1 MAYKYDSDLEFL
13 KRLSSNDLKDLF
25 DVLVYDEDG
34 TLRMNEELTSSTE
47 YQRYGHDYAKYP
59 RRIAEE
65 LQHYGGNSFMN
76 FFRNEGVLYKEI
88 LCDACDHLDINYNE
102 RSATSLIEQNMLS
115 KLLKDSLEKMSGR
128 EIKELC
134 DGLGMTN
141 IDKVIG
147 ENKQVLI
154 ASVLTLFK
162 AGGSHSYAL
171 AVSVADA
178 MVRQTLGHGLSSV
191 VGKVALKKTLGIL
204 AGPIGW
210 VITGALVS
218 INLAGPA
225 YRVTV
230 PACVLVATLRK
241 KLKAEEAKLKA
252 EQARLK
258 AEQARLKAERA
269 RLKAE
274 RARLKAEQEAD
285 KTEKMWYLSIISIVL
300 IGLVVLAV
308 FYMKGK
314 HHSSDNPNNNPKS
327 GVEKLKNPSHKN

>member
-1 MAYKYDSDLEFL
+1 M
-13 KRLSSNDLKDLF
+13 KDLF
-25 DVLVYDEDG
+25 DALVYDEDG
-34 TLRMNEELTSSTE
+34 ALRMNEELTDSTE
-47 YQRYGHDYAKYP
+47 YKRCGSDYAKYP
-59 RRIAEE
+59 TRIAEE
-65 LQHYGGNSFMN
+65 LQRYGGNTFIN

-88 LCDACDHLDINYNE
+88 LCDACDHLKVSYNE
-102 RSATSLIEQNMLS
+102 KSNTSLIEQNMLS

-134 DGLGMTN
+134 NELGMPN
-141 IDKVIG
+141 IDKTIA

-171 AVSVADA
+171 AVAVADA

-218 INLAGPA
+218 INLAGLA

-241 KLKAEEAKLKA
+241 KLKAQEA
-252 EQARLK
+252 E
-258 AEQARLKAERA
+258 LKAER
-269 RLKAE
+269 
-274 RARLKAEQEAD
+274 EAD
-285 KTEKMWYLSIISIVL
+285 KTNKTWYLVIVFCIL
-300 IGLVVLAV
+300 IGLAVLAV

-314 HHSSDNPNNNPKS
+314 HQSSNNPKS
-327 GVEKLKNPSHKN
+327 GVENLKNPSHNN

>member
-1 MAYKYDSDLEFL
+1 M
-13 KRLSSNDLKDLF
+13 
-25 DVLVYDEDG
+25 
-34 TLRMNEELTSSTE
+34 
-47 YQRYGHDYAKYP
+47 
-59 RRIAEE
+59 
-65 LQHYGGNSFMN
+65 
-76 FFRNEGVLYKEI
+76 
-88 LCDACDHLDINYNE
+88 CDACDHLKVNYHE
-102 RSATSLIEQNMLS
+102 ESPTSLIEKNMLS

-128 EIKELC
+128 EIKEL
-134 DGLGMTN
+134 GHELGMTN

-171 AVSVADA
+171 AISVADA

-230 PACVLVATLRK
+230 PACVLVAALR
-241 KLKAEEAKLKA
+241 LKLKA
-252 EQARLK
+252 EQEAKQK
-258 AEQARLKAERA
+258 AEQE
-269 RLKAE
+269 
-274 RARLKAEQEAD
+274 ARLKAEQEAD
-285 KTEKMWYLSIISIVL
+285 EKKMWYLVIVFCIL
-300 IGLVVLAV
+300 IGLAVLAV
-308 FYMKGK
+308 FFIKGK
-314 HHSSDNPNNNPKS
+314 HHSSNDPSNNPKS
-327 GVEKLKNPSHKN
+327 GVENLKNPSHKN

>member
-1 MAYKYDSDLEFL
+1 MRCVRSFKEVNYH
-13 KRLSSNDLKDLF
+13 
-25 DVLVYDEDG
+25 
-34 TLRMNEELTSSTE
+34 EES
-47 YQRYGHDYAKYP
+47 P
-59 RRIAEE
+59 
-65 LQHYGGNSFMN
+65 
-76 FFRNEGVLYKEI
+76 
-88 LCDACDHLDINYNE
+88 
-102 RSATSLIEQNMLS
+102 TSLIEKNILS

-134 DGLGMTN
+134 DELGMAN

-147 ENKQVLI
+147 ENKQILI
-154 ASVLTLFK
+154 ASTLTLFK

-171 AVSVADA
+171 AIAVADA
-178 MVRQTLGHGLSSV
+178 MVKKTLGHGLSSV

-241 KLKAEEAKLKA
+241 KLKAEQE
-252 EQARLK
+252 ARLK
-258 AEQARLKAERA
+258 AEQA
-269 RLKAE
+269 
-274 RARLKAEQEAD
+274 EQEANE
-285 KTEKMWYLSIISIVL
+285 KKMWYLVIIFCIL
-300 IGLVVLAV
+300 IGLAVLAV
-308 FYMKGK
+308 FFIKGK
-314 HHSSDNPNNNPKS
+314 HQSSNNPKS

>member
-1 MAYKYDSDLEFL
+1 MEFL
-13 KRLSSNDLKDLF
+13 KRLSSSDLKDLF
-25 DVLVYDEDG
+25 DALVYDEDG

-65 LQHYGGNSFMN
+65 LQRYGGNSFMN

-102 RSATSLIEQNMLS
+102 ESATSLIEQNMLS

-154 ASVLTLFK
+154 ASTLTLFQT
-162 AGGSHSYAL
+162 GGSHSYAL

-218 INLAGPA
+218 VNLA
-225 YRVTV
+225 VTV

-241 KLKAEEAKLKA
+241 KLKAEQEA
-252 EQARLK
+252 EQ
-258 AEQARLKAERA
+258 
-269 RLKAE
+269 
-274 RARLKAEQEAD
+274 ARLKAEQEAD
-285 KTEKMWYLSIISIVL
+285 KTEKMWYLAIISIVL
-300 IGLVVLAV
+300 IGLAVLAI
-308 FYMKGK
+308 FFIKGK
-314 HHSSDNPNNNPKS
+314 HQPNNNPKS